1 MSYEFINS
9 TKAWETVQALKGE
22 LALAKQELEEWEER
36 DCLSE
41 EARFEAANKCKNLRD
56 EIEAIEEALEGME
69 TYEQAM
75 IYLELTWKQG

>member
-1 MSYEFINS
+1 MFYELINS
-9 TKAWETVQALKGE
+9 TKAWESVQALKNE

-41 EARFEAANKCKNLRD
+41 EARFEAANKCKSLRD
-56 EIEAIEEALEGME
+56 EIEAIEEALEGLK

>member
-1 MSYEFINS
+1 MSCEFINS

-41 EARFEAANKCKNLRD
+41 EALFEAANKCKSLRD
-56 EIEAIEEALEGME
+56 EIEAIEEAVEALEA
-69 TYEQAM
+69 YEQA
-75 IYLELTWKQG
+75 IEYLELTWKQG